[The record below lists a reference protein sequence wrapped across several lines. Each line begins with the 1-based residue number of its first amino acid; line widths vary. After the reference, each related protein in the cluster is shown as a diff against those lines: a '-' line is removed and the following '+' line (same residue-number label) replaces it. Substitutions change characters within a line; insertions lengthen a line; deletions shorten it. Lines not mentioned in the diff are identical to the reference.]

1 MTAPTI
7 INAATAA
14 TVPEADLASLVAAR
28 LCHDLVS
35 PLGAIGNGVEL
46 LEMSGDQSG
55 LARSPELSLI
65 TESVRAAR
73 ARLRFFRSA
82 FGHAPADARVALPE
96 IAQLLGDVTEG
107 TRLTVELNGQGDLSR
122 PEARMLLL
130 SFLCLD
136 SAMPWGGRVLIC
148 RTAPGWRVVGEA
160 TRMRIDRDLWRWLDG
175 DAAPMQPM
183 PPAAAVHFP
192 LLGRMAAQLAR
203 PVTWEVD
210 ETGAEIS
217 F

>member
-1 MTAPTI
+1 
-7 INAATAA
+7 
-14 TVPEADLASLVAAR
+14 
-28 LCHDLVS
+28 
-35 PLGAIGNGVEL
+35 
-46 LEMSGDQSG
+46 MSGDQSG

-65 TESVRAAR
+65 TESGRAAR

-107 TRLTVELNGQGDLSR
+107 TRLTVELNGQGDLAR